1 MKKIKKNDLKIIMI
15 IILLLISIFLIVY
28 GVNFAIKNYNRDDI
42 MTLKNFDAKHTINS
56 NQLDNISMPTPNLKI
71 IYSELPKTSN
81 TIENIDLKTVKKLF
95 QTDKKSILILV
106 KDDCTYCDDLLK
118 NFEEVLKNSNLNAY
132 KINVDELTVNQLNEL
147 YNYINFD
154 EAPTTYIINNA
165 NVKHSLSGTADK
177 ETINAFID
185 YFYIRNN

>member
-42 MTLKNFDAKHTINS
+42 MTLKNFDAKYTINS
-56 NQLDNISMPTPNLKI
+56 NQLDNISMPTPHLKI

>member
-42 MTLKNFDAKHTINS
+42 MTLKNFDAKYTINS

-81 TIENIDLKTVKKLF
+81 TIESIDLKTVKKLF

-118 NFEEVLKNSNLNAY
+118 SFEEVLKNSNLNAY